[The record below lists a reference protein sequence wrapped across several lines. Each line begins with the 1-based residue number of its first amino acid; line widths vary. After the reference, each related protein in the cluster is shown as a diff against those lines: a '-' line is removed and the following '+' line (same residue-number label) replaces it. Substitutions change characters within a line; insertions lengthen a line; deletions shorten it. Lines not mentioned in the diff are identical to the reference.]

1 MSVSTIPDN
10 APLDPDDELLVAY
23 LDGELGRQEQS
34 DLEKRLLDNENLR
47 LRLQQLQTGWDLLED
62 LPGSSPSMKLVEST
76 LELVVADILK
86 EQPVNETKSRRWA
99 IPAGLL
105 ILCMIIGTMAY
116 FIENTIRKNAYQ
128 DELDDLVLAGNLN
141 ALNYGSDLQLMR
153 ELSAN
158 RNWAQMIAAS
168 KEIGDISIDNA
179 ADEIARASRKPV
191 GDRTQGH
198 DTGAN
203 GSAQLAM
210 GTIQPTERE

>member
-34 DLEKRLLDNENLR
+34 DLEKRLLDNEKLR

-116 FIENTIRKNAYQ
+116 FIENTIRKMPTRMS
-128 DELDDLVLAGNLN
+128 LTIWSL
-141 ALNYGSDLQLMR
+141 
-153 ELSAN
+153 
-158 RNWAQMIAAS
+158 
-168 KEIGDISIDNA
+168 
-179 ADEIARASRKPV
+179 RA
-191 GDRTQGH
+191 
-198 DTGAN
+198 
-203 GSAQLAM
+203 
-210 GTIQPTERE
+210 I